1 MKRASILA
9 VALGAIA
16 GCGGSPSTSST
27 TGTSASVG
35 AGVVAVSGRLLET
48 LSRRPVSGALIE
60 SSVGSVRTDASGN
73 FQLPAS
79 APVIPVT
86 VTASGHVTRR
96 SFLGS
101 SATAPTLDVVET
113 DSLWNLDFYRELARD
128 GAGGGNLKPLNPWTV
143 EPRFYLD
150 LRPETGSGRSI
161 PEGSVST
168 VVSAIAEVLPLL
180 TSGRL
185 SGSEVAS
192 GNEPPADLT
201 PGTVVIR
208 WDPVEIARTAGAAS
222 GITRGVGGNAS
233 VVVLRSI
240 EETGVIYHE
249 LGHVLGLYHPLGG
262 YRPSHMLGSGTSTP
276 PFFTDWDVL
285 HARVLYARPPGNT
298 DVDNDP
304 GAFAGATALRSRSD
318 RDLRAAMRWR
328 LLSVLALLRAP
339 PALRSKVCEGPGP
352 SSIGSDQDPRPRDIL
367 FMEAMTMTFPEGFV
381 DPLGSRG
388 GDAG

>member
-1 MKRASILA
+1 
-9 VALGAIA
+9 
-16 GCGGSPSTSST
+16 
-27 TGTSASVG
+27 
-35 AGVVAVSGRLLET
+35 AGVAAVSGRLLET
-48 LSRRPVSGALIE
+48 LSRRPVSGASIE

-73 FQLPAS
+73 FQIPAS
-79 APVIPVT
+79 AAVIPVT
-86 VTASGHVTRR
+86 VTASGHVIRR

-101 SATAPTLDVVET
+101 GSLAPTLDVIET

-128 GAGGGNLKPLNPWTV
+128 GAGGGHLKPLNPWTL

-150 LRPETGSGRSI
+150 LRPETGSGREI
-161 PEGSVST
+161 PESSVST

-180 TSGRL
+180 TSDRL
-185 SGSEVAS
+185 SGSEVES
-192 GNEPPADLT
+192 GTAPPADLT
-201 PGTVVIR
+201 PETVVIR

-262 YRPSHMLGSGTSTP
+262 HRPSHMLGSGTSIP
-276 PFFTDWDVL
+276 PFFTEWDVF

-304 GAFAGATALRSRSD
+304 QGFLVGAEALRVD
-318 RDLRAAMRWR
+318 R
-328 LLSVLALLRAP
+328 V
-339 PALRSKVCEGPGP
+339 
-352 SSIGSDQDPRPRDIL
+352 SSAVSICILPR
-367 FMEAMTMTFPEGFV
+367 
-381 DPLGSRG
+381 
-388 GDAG
+388 